1 MHAFFDKQPSCKGSN
16 VKNGLKVKQIAKQPP
31 PLKTLIQKILLELW
45 INNVTFS
52 ILSSLKLN
60 FSTIIFGTT

>member
-31 PLKTLIQKILLELW
+31 PLKTLIQKILLEL
-45 INNVTFS
+45 
-52 ILSSLKLN
+52 
-60 FSTIIFGTT
+60 